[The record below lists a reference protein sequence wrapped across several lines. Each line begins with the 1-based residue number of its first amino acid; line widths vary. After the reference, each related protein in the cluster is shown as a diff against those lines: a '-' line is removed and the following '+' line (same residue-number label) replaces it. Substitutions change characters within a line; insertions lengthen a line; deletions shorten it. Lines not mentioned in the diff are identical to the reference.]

1 MMPNKIIICSSP
13 NTKSIPLYFYL
24 LANHLCR
31 SGNEVILVID
41 QGGKMNLVDFPAHP
55 DLKIVSWPNA
65 RPIKFRDYL
74 FFLHLCKSFKPNVVI
89 SQFSSNTNVLLVSNF
104 FPKTNFFVYWHSM
117 QEQLTTDLKTS
128 KFIYN
133 LLVLRKRLV
142 FRISNFKFLTNSKD
156 LKEELALLFPFYKKE
171 ICVLNYLMPDPTSFT
186 QIKPYSDREY
196 CISFVSRLNKSKG
209 HESFIHAFSAILPY
223 FPGLKLKIVGSGIEL
238 NRLQQV
244 IENLSITDSVV
255 FLGECDYQTVLH
267 TMSNSLIHVSNSK
280 QEAFGMV
287 NVEAISLGTP
297 ILANRVGGIKEIL
310 EPGVNG
316 EYIDVSNLDDFRQ
329 KVEKIL
335 NQENW
340 KEYSRLSRE
349 IFLSRFC
356 SNSKNFEKQIQ
367 LFLKS

>member
-1 MMPNKIIICSSP
+1 MPNRIIICSSP

-24 LANHLCR
+24 LANHLR
-31 SGNEVILVID
+31 ELGNEVILIID
-41 QGGKMNLVDFPAHP
+41 QGGKMNLMDFPPHNS
-55 DLKIVSWPNA
+55 LKIVTWPNP

-74 FFLHLCKSFKPNVVI
+74 FFLNLCKSFKPNLVI
-89 SQFSSNTNVLLVSNF
+89 SQFSSNTNVLLVSRF
-104 FPKTNFFVYWHSM
+104 FPKTKFFVYWHSM

-142 FRISNFKFLTNSKD
+142 FRISKFRFLTNSKD
-156 LKEELALLFPFYKKE
+156 LKEELAILFPFYKKE
-171 ICVLNYLMPDPTSFT
+171 ILVLNYLMPDPTSFT

-196 CISFVSRLNKSKG
+196 CISFVSRLDKSKG
-209 HESFIHAFSAILPY
+209 HESFIHTFSAILPY
-223 FPGLKLKIVGSGIEL
+223 FPGLKLKIVGSGSEL
-238 NRLQQV
+238 ARLKQLV
-244 IENLSITDSVV
+244 ADLSITENVV
-255 FLGECDYQTVLH
+255 FMGECDYQTVLD

-310 EPGVNG
+310 QPGING

-335 NQENW
+335 AQENW
-340 KEYSRLSRE
+340 KEYSKLSRE
-349 IFLSRFC
+349 VFLNRF
-356 SNSKNFEKQIQ
+356 SANSENFQQQIH
-367 LFLKS
+367 LLLKSS